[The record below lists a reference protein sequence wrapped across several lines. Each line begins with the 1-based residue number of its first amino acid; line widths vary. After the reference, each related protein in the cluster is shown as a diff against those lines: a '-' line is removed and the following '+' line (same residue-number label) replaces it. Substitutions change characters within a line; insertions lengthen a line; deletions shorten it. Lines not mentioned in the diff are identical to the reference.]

1 MKRTITVLTAACL
14 CLASYAAI
22 VIRGTIAPDLGNKVS
37 LYAINDGLDS
47 LCATAQV
54 TRGKFV
60 LKSAVPY
67 NGLYVLSTDENNK
80 LKHAIYL
87 KDGAQLAVNYGRDLI
102 VQPTNANAHEKDF
115 ALWATKSA
123 PVFYHA
129 YLYNHTPGGKTV
141 KPQQFLKEME
151 VLKQTAAA
159 LKRKANGKGDK
170 NSLLQLKIDADLA
183 FYMLSYRKNNPD
195 AVDDNFISPAALQ
208 DYKQLFSDKSVL
220 RLPYAPE
227 MLALYVDYLAE
238 KQNIGKEDYRQRLSL
253 LSSEP
258 LREAYL
264 YQVAQG
270 LNYDEKYTALLRAW
284 GDTPLSSR
292 LQQALKP
299 IEQALAWS
307 KVGQTA
313 IDFRG
318 IRGIPAIAFDTDAV
332 LGLTG
337 EDAADGD
344 LFPHLA
350 DLFRHMVRT
359 LHPHDA
365 LFQATGK
372 RIVAPRSRIHERL
385 PWRVGGERPLGKTH
399 SRARPIGQPHLY
411 RQLDQGFRRRLSRNG
426 RAPIYAHRPRRPRI
440 IFRCPRPQQT
450 RAESNDTRSIKRKAV
465 KQACQLAQKHKA

>member
-14 CLASYAAI
+14 CFASYAAI

-47 LCATAQV
+47 LCATAQIAG
-54 TRGKFV
+54 GKFV

-67 NGLYVLSTDENNK
+67 NGLYVLSTDKDNK
-80 LKHAIYL
+80 QKHAIYL
-87 KDGAQLAVNYGRDLI
+87 KDGAQLAVNYGSNL
-102 VQPTNANAHEKDF
+102 VVLPTNANAHEKDF

-159 LKRKANGKGDK
+159 LKRKANGKADK

-208 DYKQLFSDKSVL
+208 DYKQLFSDKNVL

-299 IEQALAWS
+299 IEEALAWS

-318 IRGIPAIAFDTDAV
+318 IRPDSTTLSLSDLRGKVVVIDVWATWCAPCIRMMPYFKQLEKELSHPDLAFMSVCLGVWAESDRWEK
-332 LGLTG
+332 LIQEHGLTG
-337 EDAADGD
+337 NLIFIDSWTKGFAVDYHVTGVPRFMLIDREGRVLSFAAPAPNKPE
-344 LFPHLA
+344 LKAMILE
-350 DLFRHMVRT
+350 
-359 LHPHDA
+359 A
-365 LFQATGK
+365 LNA
-372 RIVAPRSRIHERL
+372 
-385 PWRVGGERPLGKTH
+385 
-399 SRARPIGQPHLY
+399 
-411 RQLDQGFRRRLSRNG
+411 
-426 RAPIYAHRPRRPRI
+426 
-440 IFRCPRPQQT
+440 
-450 RAESNDTRSIKRKAV
+450 
-465 KQACQLAQKHKA
+465 KQ